1 MARASNANNFFFLPH
16 STEGTE
22 KIRAIHTM
30 VKARNMMRR
39 CMLMSFWFV
48 FNWLMF
54 VLEIWLTTVRLQ
66 TTSDLLYISDAFY
79 FSIIGFNDDCNYAI
93 MSNIKRDID
102 QRWWWWWT
110 LFFPFCFS
118 LSFFPIDMLLPP
130 MFNGKARFQDGHRSS
145 HLLLSL
151 IIFFDYR
158 SIVYMPLASSSLVA
172 FLNRIHICEHG
183 LSNELRWTGYLVEK
197 CGCCQW

>member
-1 MARASNANNFFFLPH
+1 MIIPIVLNL
-16 STEGTE
+16 
-22 KIRAIHTM
+22 
-30 VKARNMMRR
+30 
-39 CMLMSFWFV
+39 LWFV

-151 IIFFDYR
+151 IIFLIIDQSFTCLLPVPLWLLFSTAFTFVSMDFQMSFDGR
-158 SIVYMPLASSSLVA
+158 DI
-172 FLNRIHICEHG
+172 
-183 LSNELRWTGYLVEK
+183 
-197 CGCCQW
+197 